1 MAARLSP
8 FQRFLLTWLLILVTG
23 WVTVNTLDYVSGLI
37 GLLLTAALIAFLFN
51 YAVAGLQRLSLPRRI
66 AIPLAYLAAIVVTT
80 LVGFTVVPPAID
92 QGRQLVARLPALL
105 DDLQRQLAAAQ
116 AWAEANDLPVD
127 FKPIADRAI
136 ERLQNQFQN
145 IASTGFGVVLGTFNW
160 VIEAI
165 LIVVVSFYMLPD
177 SARLWRGI
185 TLFLAPPIQ
194 QELTRAL
201 QQNLQRFVTGQL
213 LLGSFMAVT
222 LTLAFRVLDVPF
234 FLLFA
239 LFVGALELI
248 PFIGATIGIGTVT
261 LLVAFIDGWLA
272 LQVLAVSV
280 VVQQFKDNL
289 VSPRVMGNL
298 TGLSP
303 VVILVALLLGAR
315 IGGLLGVILA
325 IPVTGALKS
334 LTDVI
339 ADPALP
345 PQTGAFFNNP
355 LQPKPSAAAL
365 SPSEPSQPASG
376 GS

>member
-1 MAARLSP
+1 
-8 FQRFLLTWLLILVTG
+8 
-23 WVTVNTLDYVSGLI
+23 
-37 GLLLTAALIAFLFN
+37 
-51 YAVAGLQRLSLPRRI
+51 LQRLSLPRGI
-66 AIPLAYLAAIVVTT
+66 AIPLAYLGAIVVTT

-165 LIVVVSFYMLPD
+165 LIVVVSFYMLLD

-222 LTLAFRVLDVPF
+222 LTLAFRVLD
-234 FLLFA
+234 
-239 LFVGALELI
+239 I
-248 PFIGATIGIGTVT
+248 PFCCSRCLWA
-261 LLVAFIDGWLA
+261 
-272 LQVLAVSV
+272 
-280 VVQQFKDNL
+280 
-289 VSPRVMGNL
+289 P
-298 TGLSP
+298 
-303 VVILVALLLGAR
+303 
-315 IGGLLGVILA
+315 
-325 IPVTGALKS
+325 
-334 LTDVI
+334 
-339 ADPALP
+339 
-345 PQTGAFFNNP
+345 
-355 LQPKPSAAAL
+355 
-365 SPSEPSQPASG
+365 
-376 GS
+376 